1 MNLSRLFILRPVAT
15 SLTMLALLLCGALAY
30 RFLPV
35 ASLPQI
41 DYPTVQV
48 NTLYPRCE
56 SRGDD
61 RNRHCTIGATARAN
75 AGLGPN
81 DLGQLRRARPSSLCV
96 FR

>member
-1 MNLSRLFILRPVAT
+1 MNMSRLFILRPVAT

-48 NTLYPRCE
+48 NT
-56 SRGDD
+56 
-61 RNRHCTIGATARAN
+61 
-75 AGLGPN
+75 
-81 DLGQLRRARPSSLCV
+81 
-96 FR
+96 